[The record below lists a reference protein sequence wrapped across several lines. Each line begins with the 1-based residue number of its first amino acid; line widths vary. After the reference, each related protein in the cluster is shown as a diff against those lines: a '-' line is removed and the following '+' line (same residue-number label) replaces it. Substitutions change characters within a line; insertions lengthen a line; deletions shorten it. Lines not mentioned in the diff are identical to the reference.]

1 MGRAWLRGE
10 DCSFDLDTMDEK
22 ESILRVKRG
31 ARSKADLRGRGQVL
45 KRSATI
51 YRHIGCDQIPM
62 QGLVDAGVQE
72 TD

>member
-1 MGRAWLRGE
+1 
-10 DCSFDLDTMDEK
+10 MDEK